1 MKKKLTLIAAIST
14 GIVAGPLAASAAVIL
29 TEDFADISEWG
40 AFGGA
45 VAALDTETD
54 SRTVLADNGA
64 STFVETQANVGPLQL
79 SSNPDNLESFTVD
92 TVLRLNDPVAYPP
105 KTIFFDLRNET
116 TPDAP
121 GVFQRLTSAY
131 NSQTGNFTVDEYDQT
146 DKLLQNHFAGV
157 LSPLLP
163 KTDNASDY
171 STMRFEYDYN
181 TSQFSVSSIIGATQT
196 PLVTFSLASTS
207 GVFDKLRYR
216 FEATAGSGNSAYFID
231 NAEISTVIPE
241 PGTLGLLGVAAMTLF
256 GLRRRRA

>member
-40 AFGGA
+40 AFGGS

-54 SRTVLADNGA
+54 NRTVLADNGA
-64 STFVETQANVGPLQL
+64 STFVEIQQGFPALQL
-79 SSNPDNLESFTVD
+79 HSNPGLASFTVD

-105 KTIFFDLRNET
+105 KTIFFDLRDDST
-116 TPDAP
+116 TDGV

-146 DKLLQNHFAGV
+146 DKLLQSHFAGV

-216 FEATAGSGNSAYFID
+216 FQATAGSGNSAYFID
-231 NAEISTVIPE
+231 NAEISIVIPE